1 MTVVDVDGS
10 EPPEHFGFGD
20 RLEIIAAESRRM
32 SDVVA
37 ALDLEARVPTTP
49 EWSVRDLAHHIGEVQ
64 WYWGQNVRAQ
74 NAHERSGGRADRLS
88 RGQPTCWPGWA
99 GARIPCSA
107 PCARSAPTR
116 PAGPGGPSPTRR
128 APWAGTRP
136 RRCPCTA
143 GTPRA

>member
-1 MTVVDVDGS
+1 MTVVDVDGT

-32 SDVVA
+32 TEVVA
-37 ALDLEARVPTTP
+37 ALDLETRVPTTP
-49 EWSVRDLAHHIGEVQ
+49 EWSVRDLAHHIGVEQ

-74 NAHERSGGRADRLS
+74 DAQHRSAAELTPVPEDSDLLA
-88 RGQPTCWPGWA
+88 WLGW
-99 GARIPCSA
+99 CTYSLSA

-116 PAGPGGPSPTRR
+116 RAGPGGPNPTRR